1 MKQGSIPMIGTA
13 QENVFDVPR
22 VVKMLLSF
30 VLVIKLIFLPLLKEM
45 RYEKRQLMNSLRLVQ
60 SLKYVQLSSYSKNM
74 LIILGNV
81 SKAKEHKFPVY
92 PGLLGTVKN
101 LF

>member
-1 MKQGSIPMIGTA
+1 M
-13 QENVFDVPR
+13 
-22 VVKMLLSF
+22 
-30 VLVIKLIFLPLLKEM
+30 FLMFLGPLLKEM
-45 RYEKRQLMNSLRLVQ
+45 RYEKRQLMNSLRVVQ

-81 SKAKEHKFPVY
+81 SHAKEHKFPVY

-101 LF
+101 IHEPYTKIQNNGI